1 MDGKLTRN
9 EERIVRLVSLGRT
22 NREVS
27 GELGLSPKTVEWHL
41 SRLYRRLGV
50 RSRIELALL
59 LSALPADL
67 DGALVGRRDR
77 EERKET

>member
-1 MDGKLTRN
+1 MDGKLSRS

-50 RSRIELALL
+50 RSRTELSVLL
-59 LSALPADL
+59 LA
-67 DGALVGRRDR
+67 GGRA
-77 EERKET
+77 EAGRKEG